1 MRRCAMASQRWV
13 DLWVKEEITRS
24 ALRCR
29 RLKRTLLQIFSAS
42 ASYKVMRQ
50 LGGLHNPR
58 SEEHTSELQSLMRS
72 SYAVFCLKKKNNAIK
87 IHKYKEIILMY
98 YSL

>member
-1 MRRCAMASQRWV
+1 MTHSFPTRRSSDLVVGQLIAEGKENDPSLRRCAMASQRWV

-50 LGGLHNPR
+50 LGGLHNPVPQFR
-58 SEEHTSELQSLMRS
+58 ADSATGR
-72 SYAVFCLKKKNNAIK
+72 F
-87 IHKYKEIILMY
+87 
-98 YSL
+98 

>member
-1 MRRCAMASQRWV
+1 MASQRWV
-13 DLWVKEEITRS
+13 DLVVKEEITRS

-50 LGGLHNPR
+50 LGGLHNPVPQFR
-58 SEEHTSELQSLMRS
+58 ADSATGRYRGIPKMEVLPDYWFRPLSELDEQIR
-72 SYAVFCLKKKNNAIK
+72 K
-87 IHKYKEIILMY
+87 IRRVTGCV
-98 YSL
+98 